1 MLHVMCLGSPYHM
14 VLELM
19 LKLCLDNFLMTSLSS
34 LVYMYYFDNPGGMI
48 PSWLVNWAAKVS
60 KAWWC
65 NYLCLLCLNN
75 LFTASK
81 PVFCMLSRI
90 YVCKYVYVDIYTCI
104 YIFFSEMDAFIFL
117 ALRQFC
123 FSRDMLLSALLR
135 ATVLIFFDSYL
146 ILWSS

>member
-1 MLHVMCLGSPYHM
+1 MRFFLVKDLDQNCWMQCFSHVPWQSLSHGVRTNAQTVS
-14 VLELM
+14 
-19 LKLCLDNFLMTSLSS
+19 LDNFLMTSLSS

-104 YIFFSEMDAFIFL
+104 YIFFWDGCIHLPSSE
-117 ALRQFC
+117 
-123 FSRDMLLSALLR
+123 
-135 ATVLIFFDSYL
+135 TVLFF
-146 ILWSS
+146 